1 MFIRI
6 TFAFLASTSFLSSAL
21 ADTAKPKQTVLIS
34 FDGAHDNEQWKRSLA
49 LSQATGAKFTYFLSC
64 VYLLAPE
71 NKGFYQPPA
80 VAPARSNVG
89 FGKSK
94 ADVSARLINMWR
106 AHLSGHEIA
115 SHSCGHFDGAK
126 WSEDDWRHEFAE
138 FDRIVATAFA
148 INGEREPFGW
158 REVARTFSKGFRA
171 PYLATGKGLETALQR
186 GGYAYDAST
195 VSRGIAPVAFKKGIA
210 RFALP
215 TLPEGPQQR
224 RIISMDY
231 NLFVRH
237 SGGFVRPDDNGA
249 FEQRTFDMLKAAFDE
264 QYSGKRLPVQFGL
277 HFTLMNGGAYWRAA
291 ERFVREVCVKPDV
304 DCTTYS
310 AYATGL
316 KTGGDVVRRPALV
329 SSQ

>member
-1 MFIRI
+1 MLSRI
-6 TFAFLASTSFLSSAL
+6 TFAFLASACLSSFAL

-34 FDGAHDNEQWKRSLA
+34 FDGAHDNAQWARSLVLA
-49 LSQATGAKFTYFLSC
+49 KETGAKFTYFLSC
-64 VYLLAPE
+64 VYLLSPE
-71 NKGFYQPPA
+71 NKGQYLTPS

-89 FGKSK
+89 FGQSN
-94 ADVSARLINMWR
+94 ADVSARLMNIWR

-115 SHSCGHFDGAK
+115 SHGCGHFDGAK
-126 WSEDDWRHEFAE
+126 WSAKDWNHEFAE
-138 FDRIVATAFA
+138 YARIVANAWA

-158 REVARTFSKGFRA
+158 REAAKGFSKGFRA
-171 PYLATGKGLETALQR
+171 PYLASGAGLETALQR
-186 GGYAYDAST
+186 GGFAYDAST
-195 VSRGIAPVAFKKGIA
+195 VSRGIEPVAVKHGIA

-215 TLPEGPQQR
+215 LLPEGPQQR
-224 RIISMDY
+224 RIVSMDY

-237 SGGFVRPDDNGA
+237 SGGFERSDEGGA
-249 FEQRTFDMLKAAFDE
+249 FEQRTYDMLKTAFDA
-264 QYSGKRLPVQFGL
+264 QYKGRRLPVQFGL

-310 AYATGL
+310 AHAAGL
-316 KTGGDVVRRPALV
+316 KQGEIKLRPALV